1 MSSDANWLFRF
12 PALARLRFHPEQRR
26 VPVIRQLA
34 TTDCGAACLAMVL
47 SFFGRKTT
55 LDEVRARIPLSRDGA
70 SAAQLVATAAEF
82 GLRGRGVRLEAKDL
96 HLLPSG
102 SILHWGFQ
110 HFVVLERKTRHFA
123 DLVDPSFG
131 RRRVSLRTVGKQF
144 TGVALVFEHHSPLP
158 QSTWHSPSLLPL
170 LHRTTQ
176 HAGRWPQVAML
187 SIVLQVLALALP
199 GLTGAVVDA
208 VVPRADVDLLWVL
221 LLAFCVL
228 ALIYGVAGYTRSL
241 LLLELRTHLDF
252 RLSFGFLEH
261 LISLPYAFFLRRSAG
276 DLLTRLQGMATVR
289 EVLTT
294 SILSALVDG
303 SLVAAYLLLI
313 GLVDV
318 NLVLLVTGLA
328 VLQTL
333 IYLLARQRQ
342 RLLLAADLE
351 EQARAHSYE
360 VELIGGMETLK
371 SLGCEQRVLMHWSG
385 LYVDVLNMGIRRG
398 QLQSL
403 TDALLSALRLLGPLL
418 VLLYGAF
425 AVLSSRYSLGTMLA
439 LSALGSACLDPIY
452 RLIQAGTQLG
462 VARVHFE
469 RLAEVMHTAPERAA
483 SLSLLSIPTETTPVL
498 TTPTLRGDVT
508 LQEVTLR
515 YSATATAAVQS
526 VSLAVKAGQ
535 FVAIVG
541 ATGSGKSSLARLMIG
556 LYPPTSGAVLL
567 DGVDLTDLDL
577 GAVRRQLGVVTQHTD
592 LFATTIRQNIAM
604 SHPAASLSEVESA
617 AQLAQ
622 IHDDIM
628 AMPLK
633 YETPLTDRGLSLSGG
648 QRQRISLARA
658 LLRRPAILLLDEA
671 TSALDAQTESH
682 LQSALAQLDCTRIV
696 IAHRLS
702 TIYRADLIVV
712 MEHGQIVQQ
721 GTHEDL
727 LRQPGVYAQLVS
739 AQVTQPAEYAR

>member
-1 MSSDANWLFRF
+1 MSSDASWLDRF
-12 PALARLRFHPEQRR
+12 PALSRLRFHPQKRR
-26 VPVIRQLA
+26 IPVIRQLA
-34 TTDCGAACLAMVL
+34 ATDCGTACLAMVL

-55 LDEVRARIPLSRDGA
+55 LDEVRTRIPLSRDGA

-82 GLRGRGVRLEAKDL
+82 GLRGRGVQLDAKDI

-110 HFVVLERKTRHFA
+110 HFVVLERTTQRFV

-144 TGVALVFEHHSPLP
+144 TGVALVFEHHTPLP

-170 LHRTTQ
+170 LYHTTQ
-176 HAGRWPQVAML
+176 HAGRWPQVAVL
-187 SIVLQVLALALP
+187 SLLLQVLALALP

-208 VVPRADVDLLWVL
+208 VVPRADFDLLWVL

-228 ALIYGVAGYTRSL
+228 ALIYGLASYTRSL
-241 LLLELRTHLDF
+241 LLLELRTHIDF

-261 LISLPYAFFLRRSAG
+261 LVRLPYAFFLRRTAG
-276 DLLTRLQGMATVR
+276 DLLARLQGMATVR

-303 SLVAAYLLLI
+303 FLVAAYLLLI
-313 GLVDV
+313 GFVDLFLVV
-318 NLVLLVTGLA
+318 IVTALA
-328 VLQTL
+328 VLQTV
-333 IYLLARQRQ
+333 IYLLARQKQ

-360 VELIGGMETLK
+360 VELISGMETLK
-371 SLGCEQRVLMHWSG
+371 SLGCEQRVLTHWSG

-403 TDALLSALRLLGPLL
+403 TDALLSGLRLLGPLW
-418 VLLYGAF
+418 VLLYGAH
-425 AVLSSRYSLGTMLA
+425 AVLAARYSLGTMLA
-439 LSALGSACLDPIY
+439 LSALGSACLEPIY
-452 RLIQAGTQLG
+452 RLIQAASQLG
-462 VARVHFE
+462 VVRVHLD
-469 RLAEVMHTAPERAA
+469 RLAEVMHTEPERAD
-483 SLSLLSIPTETTPVL
+483 SRNLLS
-498 TTPTLRGDVT
+498 TPTLRGELVLQNVT
-508 LQEVTLR
+508 LH
-515 YSATATAAVQS
+515 YAATSPAAVRC

-556 LYPPTSGAVLL
+556 LYLPTSGSVLL
-567 DGVDLTDLDL
+567 DGVDLSHLDL
-577 GAVRRQLGVVTQHTD
+577 GAVRRQLGIVTQHTD

-658 LLRRPAILLLDEA
+658 LLRRPALLVLDEA

-682 LQSALAQLDCTRIV
+682 LQHALTKLSCTRIV

-702 TIYRADLIVV
+702 TIRTADLIVV
-712 MEHGQIVQQ
+712 MDHGQIVEQ
-721 GTHEDL
+721 GTHEEL
-727 LRQPGVYAQLVS
+727 SKQSGVYAQLVA
-739 AQVTQPAEYAR
+739 AQVTAPQQAEHPR